1 MRNTYLNL
9 TDEDRD
15 YLIALTKKRT
25 IQARIVDHAKIL
37 LYKSQG
43 LSLDKI
49 AEKLDVTKRTV
60 QLCISKYNQDG
71 INAALYDNERSGR
84 PVEISNDAKA
94 WMINIACQR
103 PVELGYS
110 QELWTS
116 ISISMRKKQ
125 VFHALKL

>member
-15 YLIALTKKRT
+15 YLVALTRKRT

-49 AEKLDVTKRTV
+49 AEKLDVTKRTEYS
-60 QLCISKYNQDG
+60 C
-71 INAALYDNERSGR
+71 AAEPPVRGGVSHLSRRNE
-84 PVEISNDAKA
+84 P
-94 WMINIACQR
+94 
-103 PVELGYS
+103 L
-110 QELWTS
+110 
-116 ISISMRKKQ
+116 
-125 VFHALKL
+125 

>member
-25 IQARIVDHAKIL
+25 MQARIVDHAKIL

-49 AEKLDVTKRTV
+49 ADKLDVTKRTV
-60 QLCISKYNQDG
+60 QLCLSKYNQGG
-71 INAALYDNERSGR
+71 INSALYDNERSGR

-103 PVELGYS
+103 PVEL
-110 QELWTS
+110 
-116 ISISMRKKQ
+116 
-125 VFHALKL
+125 